1 MAIQAYSDIVIVDIT
16 DGKQAKIYLT
26 SNQPSVVVY
35 DPNNTASPY
44 TPDWST
50 NNLVL
55 TPTLFVDNT
64 QKALTDTG
72 VAITWTRQA
81 GSGAVT
87 DLVTGE
93 SVKDGILTVSNNV
106 LSTVS
111 AGILT
116 YICQVVY
123 TDPDT
128 GIEASDMISMSFSLV
143 KNATELKDCTLSGEQ
158 VFTYNGEG
166 TLTSASSIVITAN
179 LTNTSISQW
188 QYKTAD
194 GSFAKYPNSDTKTT
208 LTVNATDTVFV
219 NNVAIIKCLT
229 TDNIYDLHQIIKV
242 KDGAAGADTYSCI
255 LSNDSQSVPCASDG
269 SLYESSLNGC
279 TSTITVYHGG
289 EDDTEN
295 WTITAT
301 PSAGVTGTYNSSNYT
316 YTVTGLTVDAGYVE
330 FVAAKAGN
338 ASITKRFSIIKER
351 SGADGDDAVFH
362 NIVLS
367 TPVLKLT
374 ETGVFTPTTVTFSAQ
389 KIVGDGSPTT
399 YTGRFKISE
408 STNGSKYTLKYTSSS
423 DEASKTY
430 TPSSTAIVLIK
441 CELFASGGT
450 TTIYDIQTCSI
461 VKDGVKGDDG
471 DNGID
476 AINVV
481 LGNSSEVI
489 PCTVSGTAVSAK
501 DITIPFSCY
510 QGTKRVA
517 GTATVG
523 TLPSGVTVKS
533 NTAATASADGSIVLT
548 VAKGATLSSTATSGD
563 ITITFTVSGLTSTHK
578 FTWTKN
584 IQAESAVLLQVYA
597 PQGDVIVNKENNVTL
612 NTTLTYGTNA
622 VTSGVTYQWA
632 KYEGTSYTN
641 ITTGGTSSSLTVTPD
656 MVDGVA
662 SFRCTATYGGKPY
675 IAYWCVTDKSDPVQL
690 YLHSTIGDKIVNGQG
705 VGAIYALAFRNG
717 DEIDPIKSTVFSTN
731 APSNPS
737 DGDYYY
743 KLDKSAKTVTLM
755 KYDGSAWD
763 TASADDAPKGT
774 YSWYRR
780 SADGVIIDTSTA
792 WKTGKAIY
800 IDADIIDG
808 KIILSCKFEM

>member
-35 DPNNTASPY
+35 DPNNTASSY

-55 TPTLFVDNT
+55 TPTLFVDNK
-64 QKALTDTG
+64 QLALTDTG
-72 VAITWTRQA
+72 VSVTWTRQA

-93 SVKDGILTVSNNV
+93 SVKNGVLTVAHNV
-106 LSTVS
+106 LSSIS
-111 AGILT
+111 AGIIT

-128 GIEASDMISMSFSLV
+128 NIEANDMVSMSFSLV

-166 TLTSASSIVITAN
+166 TLTSASSIVVTAN
-179 LTNTSISQW
+179 LINTSISQW
-188 QYKTAD
+188 QYKTSS
-194 GSFAKYPNSDTKTT
+194 GSFTKYPNSGTKTT
-208 LTVNATDTVFV
+208 LTVKATDTVFI
-219 NNVAIIKCLT
+219 NNVAIIRCLT
-229 TDNIYDLHQIIKV
+229 TDNLYDLHQIIKL

-255 LSNDSQSVPCASDG
+255 LSNDSQSVPCASNG
-269 SLYESSLNGC
+269 TLYSTSLNGC
-279 TSTITVYHGG
+279 TSAITVYHGG

-295 WTITAT
+295 WTITTT
-301 PSAGVTGTYNSSNYT
+301 PSSGVTGTYDSSTYT
-316 YTVTGLTVDAGYVE
+316 YTVTGLTVDSGYVE
-330 FVAAKAGN
+330 FIATKAGN
-338 ASITKRFSIIKER
+338 ASITKRFNIIKER

-362 NIVLS
+362 NIIMNV
-367 TPVLKLT
+367 PVLKLS
-374 ETGVFTPTTVTFSAQ
+374 ESGVFIPTAITFSAQ
-389 KIVGDGSPTT
+389 KIVGDKSPST
-399 YTGRFKISE
+399 YTGRFKIYE
-408 STNGSKYTLKYTSSS
+408 STNGIDFTAKYTSNS

-430 TPSSTAIVLIK
+430 TPSSTSVTLIK
-441 CELFASGGT
+441 CELYASGGT
-450 TTIYDIQTCSI
+450 TILYDTQTCSI
-461 VKDGVKGDDG
+461 VKDGVSGEDG
-471 DNGID
+471 NAGVD
-476 AINVV
+476 AVNVI
-481 LGNSSEVI
+481 LGNSAEVI
-489 PCTVSGTAVSAK
+489 PCTVNGTAISSK

-533 NTAATASADGSIVLT
+533 NTAATASAGGSIVLT
-548 VAKGATLSSTATSGD
+548 VAKGASLSSTANSGD
-563 ITITFTVSGLTSTHK
+563 ITITFTVSNLTSIHK

-584 IQAESAVLLQVYA
+584 IQAESATLFQIFA
-597 PQGDVIVNKENNVTL
+597 PQGDVIINDSNTITL
-612 NTTLTYGTNA
+612 QTTMTCGTKS
-622 VTSGVTYQWA
+622 VTSGIAYQWA

-641 ITTGGTSSSLTVTPD
+641 ISSNGTSSSLTVTPS

-662 SFRCTATYGGKPY
+662 SFKCTATYNGKSY
-675 IAYWCVTDKSDPVQL
+675 VAYWCVTDKSDPVQL

-705 VGAIYALAFRNG
+705 VGAIYALAFRNA
-717 DEIDPIKSTVFSTN
+717 DEIDPIKSTIFATT

-737 DGDYYY
+737 NGDYYY
-743 KLDKSAKTVTLM
+743 QINKTSKTVTLM
-755 KYDGSAWD
+755 KYNGTKWEAATENDL
-763 TASADDAPKGT
+763 PLGT
-774 YSWYRR
+774 YLWYRR
-780 SADGVIIDTSTA
+780 SADGTVIDTTTA

-808 KIILSCKFEM
+808 KIILTCKFEM